1 MDDHPSA
8 QRRLAAILAADIAG
22 YSRLMGEDEAATVRD
37 LKGHQAVVLPLVGRY
52 GGRIIDTAG
61 DGILAEFP
69 SVINATECAVEIQTI
84 MATRNEGVRE
94 SRRMRFRIGIN
105 LGDVIHDET
114 RIYGDGI
121 NVAARLEGI
130 AEPGGICISRQVFD
144 QVSRSIKMDFQAL
157 GPRTLKNIAQ
167 PVDVF
172 AIAPADG
179 GVGPG
184 VAAPNAVDLRQEIRF
199 CTAPDG
205 VQLAY
210 SKIGQGPP
218 LMKTGNWM
226 THLEYDLESPI
237 WRHLYR
243 ELAKDHT
250 LVRYDAR
257 GNGLSDRTVDEISF
271 DAFVRDLEAVADAAD
286 VTRFTLLGISQG
298 CAVSIAYAVRHPER
312 VSHLILY
319 GGFALGWN
327 KRVRSADQKEEDAAL
342 VTLMRLGWG
351 KENPAFRQLFT
362 SQFMPGATKE
372 QADWF
377 NELERITVSGDVAAR
392 IFEAVGEIDVTA
404 MLPQVSVPTLVLH
417 ARDDARVPFEAG
429 RRMAAGIPGA
439 RFVTL
444 EGATTCSSRPSRP
457 LASSW
462 STPGGSSPPNEY
474 TRASRGG
481 LGCDDGVSNT
491 TFDRTA
497 GSHTTDYAELPDSRR
512 NPKSVFCKLCGGI
525 PSAQCAERRSR
536 SRWLA
541 ALPAWTAAERVA
553 FFSSNTSRLRARTSS
568 AVSRSSSATARVLS
582 RTSAAKSRSRSRV
595 RRPGSGAKSSARLA
609 PRAPPRRNPTAIAEP
624 E

>member
-1 MDDHPSA
+1 MDDNPSTSMK
-8 QRRLAAILAADIAG
+8 RRLAAILAADIAG

-69 SVINATECAVEIQTI
+69 SVINATECAVEIQTV
-84 MATRNEGVRE
+84 MATRNEGVPE

-144 QVSRSIKMDFQAL
+144 QVSRAIKADFQAL
-157 GPRTLKNIAQ
+157 GPRILKNIAR

-172 AIAPADG
+172 AIASVDRGA
-179 GVGPG
+179 GPG
-184 VAAPNAVDLRQEIRF
+184 VTAANAVDLRQEIRF

-210 SKIGQGPP
+210 SMIGQGPP

-226 THLEYDLESPI
+226 THLEFDLESPI

-243 ELAKDHT
+243 DLAKDHT
-250 LVRYDAR
+250 LIRYDAR

-271 DAFVRDLEAVADAAD
+271 DASVRDLETVVESAGI
-286 VTRFTLLGISQG
+286 TRFALLGISQG
-298 CAVSIAYAVRHPER
+298 CPVSIAYAVRHPER

-319 GGFALGWN
+319 GGFALGSN
-327 KRVRSADQKEEDAAL
+327 RRARSAAEKEEDAAML
-342 VTLMRLGWG
+342 TLMRVGWG

-362 SQFMPGATKE
+362 SQFMPGGTKE

-377 NELERITVSGDVAAR
+377 NELQRITVSGEMAAR
-392 IFEAVGEIDVTA
+392 IRTVTGETDVTA
-404 MLPQVSVPTLVLH
+404 LLSQVSVPTLVLH

-444 EGATTCSSRPSRP
+444 EGRNHLFLESEPAFGQFLEHTRTF
-457 LASSW
+457 LA
-462 STPGGSSPPNEY
+462 G
-474 TRASRGG
+474 
-481 LGCDDGVSNT
+481 
-491 TFDRTA
+491 
-497 GSHTTDYAELPDSRR
+497 
-512 NPKSVFCKLCGGI
+512 
-525 PSAQCAERRSR
+525 
-536 SRWLA
+536 
-541 ALPAWTAAERVA
+541 
-553 FFSSNTSRLRARTSS
+553 
-568 AVSRSSSATARVLS
+568 
-582 RTSAAKSRSRSRV
+582 
-595 RRPGSGAKSSARLA
+595 
-609 PRAPPRRNPTAIAEP
+609 
-624 E
+624 